1 MKDVD
6 QEENKGNEKEG
17 ESYCEGGA
25 GGRREITED
34 CLPGHAQP
42 SH

>member
-17 ESYCEGGA
+17 ESYCEGGVGE
-25 GGRREITED
+25 GGR
-34 CLPGHAQP
+34 
-42 SH
+42 